1 LPILPFAGCG
11 LRNAK
16 FFGKRQGANATQ
28 WLKLKF
34 PVNLECS
41 QNSFSFIY
49 TIDTVAAFC
58 HWMFAE
64 LFSQHKAGINHFNNH
79 PALRLV

>member
-1 LPILPFAGCG
+1 MIVNKIGRVFDVFDLG
-11 LRNAK
+11 
-16 FFGKRQGANATQ
+16 
-28 WLKLKF
+28 LKLKL
-34 PVNLECS
+34 PVHFEWS

-79 PALRLV
+79 PALRLM